1 VRKLAIVLGVLFSSS
16 AFAQSSGIP
25 WTNGRV
31 LTAPMMQQFDAAKL
45 NLQSLGKPGFAA
57 RLDAHGRIDAPV
69 VGDVSQA
76 RATTDGKTVSQ
87 IGQIAS
93 GSVQQTEKNAANGVA
108 GLDADADTT
117 SGIKS
122 PRLKLMFN
130 GAARGQMLGD
140 FTDPWTPPNMSRM
153 GGLQTGTPLV
163 QQLNGMPDGPND
175 SGVVQAFSAYDGSFS
190 GIRPGFGPDALS
202 NGPTAIANYGT
213 LDSGVVSNQFDTPVP
228 LVRAGADIKDW
239 SGNTHAV
246 TFGCGTPTTTPN
258 RVCFSPALPAEW
270 VALLHRGQYIITN
283 VIGPGK
289 TTASDVNSPDIL
301 ASEVNAVAP
310 DGSYIDTVGWSVP
323 GSNISNGFVP
333 MVSSYAGDGGARP
346 AVAAGTLDTK
356 WSNYTHPA
364 VFIGASTSMFNNYTY
379 CKLNHSGSHDSDKNI
394 NAKDSMVH
402 SCTYLQHDMFNY
414 DPDYTNAFT
423 GVGLAYQGPSLPSRD
438 SQMVWLS
445 GYMPTF
451 FRIRYTT
458 TGIKLFD
465 TDAGFEVDRPLV
477 LPVDGTVGEASTRFL
492 SAQEETIN
500 GIPLKLQKWAQ
511 MDATIPS
518 GTTGMDFVKYAS
530 IRIGLNYGSG
540 PNAHTVDAKNAGEII
555 LNPQCGVGGIAL
567 AGGAGGT
574 WNPSIGICVKS
585 DGSVKF
591 PNDMSITGGKSSCF
605 QPTDTS
611 NGWVCIYGSS
621 GDTVTMFTSSGA
633 KANLNI
639 SGAVTANGLTT
650 LPGGQVIFA
659 APSNNG
665 NIFENATSPND
676 FQLGASN
683 GNGVTLH
690 VAGLVTTGQIMQIPF
705 GTPASSTAACTPG
718 QIMTDA
724 TYSYTCVATN
734 SWHRVS
740 NGSAW

>member
-1 VRKLAIVLGVLFSSS
+1 MDIRRTNRRITAARNVLLAVFSILLM
-16 AFAQSSGIP
+16 AQAAAPIRP
-25 WTNGRV
+25 NHTLPQYNILKADNV
-31 LTAPMMQQFDAAKL
+31 TAPRVMPRMATPSGAGG
-45 NLQSLGKPGFAA
+45 SYAPMWPPGGLRKDTAIPSVYS
-57 RLDAHGRIDAPV
+57 DGN
-69 VGDVSQA
+69 VGTLA
-76 RATTDGKTVSQ
+76 Q
-87 IGQIAS
+87 IGQMAD
-93 GSVQQTEKNAANGVA
+93 GSVQQTDKNVANGIP
-108 GLDADADTT
+108 GLDADTDTT

-130 GAARGQMLGD
+130 GAARGQMLGG
-140 FTDPWTPPNMSRM
+140 FTDPWTPPNMLRM
-153 GGLQTGTPLV
+153 GGLQTGTPLA
-163 QQLNGMPDGPND
+163 QQVNGMPDGPND

-202 NGPTAIANYGT
+202 NGPSAIANYGH
-213 LDSGVVSNQFDTPVP
+213 LDTGVVSNQFDTPVP

-246 TFGCGTPTTTPN
+246 TFGCGNPAATPN

-289 TTASDVNSPDIL
+289 TTTNASTSPDIL
-301 ASEVNAVAP
+301 ASQINAVAA
-310 DGSYIDTVGWSVP
+310 DGSYIDTVGWAVS
-323 GSNISNGFVP
+323 GSGISNGFVP
-333 MVSSYAGDGGARP
+333 MVSSYVGNGRARP

-356 WSNYTHPA
+356 WSNYAHPA
-364 VFIGASTSMFNNYTY
+364 IFIGASTSMFNNYSY
-379 CKLNHSGSHDSDKNI
+379 CKLNHSGSHDSGKNI
-394 NAKDSMVH
+394 NAKDSMIH

-414 DPDYTNAFT
+414 DPDYTNTFT

-585 DGSVKF
+585 DGSVTM
-591 PNDMSITGGKSSCF
+591 PHDLRVSTLQITGKKF
-605 QPTDTS
+605 
-611 NGWVCIYGSS
+611 V
-621 GDTVTMFTSSGA
+621 
-633 KANLNI
+633 
-639 SGAVTANGLTT
+639 
-650 LPGGQVIFA
+650 
-659 APSNNG
+659 
-665 NIFENATSPND
+665 
-676 FQLGASN
+676 
-683 GNGVTLH
+683 
-690 VAGLVTTGQIMQIPF
+690 IPF
-705 GTPASSTAACTPG
+705 GTPTSSNAACIQG
-718 QIMTDA
+718 QMEMDA
-724 TYSYTCVATN
+724 TYIYSCVATN
-734 SWHRVS
+734 TWHRVS
-740 NGSAW
+740 NGTAW